1 MATRGPPVTDSS
13 NEDDRYHTHLLT
25 LFSVAA
31 GMVGVCAT
39 TIGLIGIMRTV
50 NDLETIVDDLLAI
63 GALLFMIVTTLSF
76 LGLRADLSR
85 TWRRFAITLDVLFCT
100 GLVVLVVASMLLAWV
115 VI

>member
-1 MATRGPPVTDSS
+1 MTARGTPVDDPPD
-13 NEDDRYHTHLLT
+13 EQERYHTHLLT

-31 GMVGVCAT
+31 GMVGVCVTA
-39 TIGLIGIMRTV
+39 IGLIGIMRTV
-50 NDLETIVDDLLAI
+50 SELETIVDDLLAI

-85 TWRRFAITLDVLFCT
+85 TWRRFAIILDVLFCIA
-100 GLVVLVVASMLLAWV
+100 LVVLVAASMLLAWL

>member
-1 MATRGPPVTDSS
+1 MTPQGAPVTDPS
-13 NEDDRYHTHLLT
+13 NEDERYHTHLLT

-31 GMVGVCAT
+31 GMVGVCVTA
-39 TIGLIGIMRTV
+39 IGLIGIMRTV
-50 NDLETIVDDLLAI
+50 NELETIVDDLLAI

-85 TWRRFAITLDVLFCT
+85 TWRRFAITLDALFCIA
-100 GLVVLVVASMLLAWV
+100 LVVLVVASTLLTWV